1 MSEYKFNIGDE
12 VEVVGVQSGLFEA
25 VGMVGTVVNVPGR
38 IVVVQFPERFSHRL
52 HSGSRFGDGF
62 SDPTCRC
69 WNFERRYI
77 RPVISIDFTPDI
89 GSLL

>member
-1 MSEYKFNIGDE
+1 MSEYEFNVGDE

-25 VGMVGTVVNVPGR
+25 VGMVGTVVNIHGR
-38 IVVVQFPERFSHRL
+38 LVVVQFPERFSHRL
-52 HSGSRFGDGF
+52 HTGSRCGDGF

>member
-1 MSEYKFNIGDE
+1 MSEYEFKVGDE

-25 VGMVGTVVNVPGR
+25 VGMVGTVVSVLGR
-38 IVVVQFPERFSHRL
+38 VVVVQFPERFSHRL
-52 HSGSRFGDGF
+52 HTGSSFCDGF

-69 WNFERRYI
+69 WNFARRYI